1 MKVVLP
7 MMMHHNSHKTNLSII
22 CPVLFFFCPSAN
34 VNICIDADKCKFIYN
49 NHVTFLTQ
57 NEKNKTDFIFVEL
70 KNKNPKK

>member
-1 MKVVLP
+1 MKLVLS
-7 MMMHHNSHKTNLSII
+7 MMMQHNSHKTNPSII

-34 VNICIDADKCKFIYN
+34 VNICIDVDKYKFIYQ

-70 KNKNPKK
+70 KNKSQK